1 MQLGVEIMNRDVS
14 VSASASTKDVKSS
27 VYQWQLFLGKMKG
40 SGKSPL
46 KILPKNA
53 FIGTLGGFIAIAI
66 LALLTDLTLEAWI
79 MAPFG
84 ASCVLAFGV
93 WDAPLSQPRNIIGG
107 HLIST
112 FVGLAMFHLFGQGFI
127 VMAAGVGLAIGIMM
141 LTKTTHPP
149 AGANPLV
156 VITAGSSWSFIFTP
170 VLIGAI
176 VIVLVALIINNLDEK
191 RKYPTFW
198 I

>member
-1 MQLGVEIMNRDVS
+1 MEGQRVTSQVGKYSIHFPYISKMRGAGV
-14 VSASASTKDVKSS
+14 
-27 VYQWQLFLGKMKG
+27 
-40 SGKSPL
+40 SPL
-46 KILPKNA
+46 KINVKDAMTGL
-53 FIGTLGGFIAIAI
+53 LGGFLTISV
-66 LALLTDLTLEAWI
+66 LAMLTGATSTEWL

-93 WDAPLSQPRNIIGG
+93 WNAPLSQPRNIIGG

-112 FVGLAMFHLFGQGFI
+112 CVGLAVHHTLGNESWAIGL
-127 VMAAGVGLAIGIMM
+127 AVGLAIAALM

-156 VITAGSSWSFIFTP
+156 VMMGEYGWSFLFSP
-170 VLIGAI
+170 VLVGSII
-176 VIVLVALIINNLDEK
+176 VVIFALIINNLRSD
-191 RKYPTFW
+191 RDYPTFW